1 MDQRKVLPPHL
12 FLAFILIM
20 WGAHAVFPFFQVLPE
35 SSRIF
40 GILFVMDGLMSVL
53 WARHVLKRQ
62 STAIHSWSEPTA
74 LLMEGPYRV
83 TRNPIY
89 LGMTTMLIGVALVFR
104 SVMVLPLPFSLPESF
119 RKSTSGLRKTP
130 WSVVSVRRIGSTRL
144 LSVAGCNR
152 VADSRRFGIR

>member
-1 MDQRKVLPPHL
+1 MDQRHVLPPHL

-20 WGAHAVFPFFQVLPE
+20 WGAHTVFPFFQVLPE
-35 SSRIF
+35 SARIF

-74 LLMEGPYRV
+74 LLTQGPYRV

-89 LGMTTMLIGVALVFR
+89 LGMTTMLIGVALVLR
-104 SVMVLPLPFSLPESF
+104 SVLVLPLPFFFAQIIQEKYIRFEEAALESRF
-119 RKSTSGLRKTP
+119 GEAYRQYKD
-130 WSVVSVRRIGSTRL
+130 SVRRWM
-144 LSVAGCNR
+144 
-152 VADSRRFGIR
+152 